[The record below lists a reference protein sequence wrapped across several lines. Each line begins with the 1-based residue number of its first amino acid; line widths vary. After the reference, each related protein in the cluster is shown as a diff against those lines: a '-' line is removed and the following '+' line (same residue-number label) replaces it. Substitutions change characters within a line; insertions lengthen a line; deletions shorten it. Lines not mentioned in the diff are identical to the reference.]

1 MTTDETQDTDDAE
14 TDDTETNDAP
24 SPETAFGCLVSYSRG
39 QKVLHTPKD
48 EWFSV
53 AEALLA
59 DGYRMC
65 IDLTAVDYLTY
76 KGHRSLP
83 EGITPERFEV
93 VAIFANFTTRDRLR
107 VRTQVSVDEP
117 TIDSLYVLYPG
128 SDFME
133 REVFDMFGLSFHRHP
148 DLSRILMPESWEGHP
163 LRKDY
168 AIGSIPVQF
177 KGTETSNSTGG
188 GGGS

>member
-1 MTTDETQDTDDAE
+1 MTSVDTDAE
-14 TDDTETNDAP
+14 EVEASDSETE
-24 SPETAFGCLVSYSRG
+24 SPEMAFACVVSYSRG
-39 QKVLHTPKD
+39 QKVLHAQKD
-48 EWFSV
+48 QWFSV

-83 EGITPERFEV
+83 EAITAERFEV
-93 VAIFANFTTRDRLR
+93 VAIFANFATRERVR

-117 TIDSLYVLYPG
+117 AIDSLYVLYPG

-133 REVFDMFGLSFHRHP
+133 REVFDMFGLTFHRHP

-177 KGTETSNSTGG
+177 KGAKASNSSGE

>member
-1 MTTDETQDTDDAE
+1 MSTAETEDAE
-14 TDDTETNDAP
+14 EIEAADSETE
-24 SPETAFGCLVSYSRG
+24 SPEMAFGCVVTYSRG
-39 QKVLHTPKD
+39 QKVLHTVKD
-48 EWFSV
+48 QWFSV

-83 EGITPERFEV
+83 GGITPERFEV
-93 VAIFANFTTRDRLR
+93 VAIFANFDSRDRLR
-107 VRTQVSVDEP
+107 VRTQVSVDDP

-133 REVFDMFGLSFHRHP
+133 REVFDMFGLTFHRHP

-177 KGTETSNSTGG
+177 KGAKVSNSSEG